1 MNSNCYI
8 AIITII
14 FALGRIFQSENS
26 TTLPKILYFAQTLE
40 QLKSEQSKW
49 NRFGDVREENLVQES
64 ETREAGLLAKITD
77 LESDLRVA
85 KKGERRA
92 VNEVDRLSS
101 QNGNLLKEVE
111 KQHEE
116 LKKVKTP
123 FLKCP

>member
-1 MNSNCYI
+1 M
-8 AIITII
+8 
-14 FALGRIFQSENS
+14 
-26 TTLPKILYFAQTLE
+26 YFAQTLE